1 MNPKIQN
8 MNNNLKQFQEESQFD
23 DNLLRSIETLLDEQ
37 QANNREANK
46 INCLDGIDG
55 EIPEFRQV
63 NDDEF
68 SIGEEIYH
76 KWSNTDSTGNG
87 AKISR
92 SINGHKFG
100 VNQLKP
106 PHIIKTLRNNPS
118 LNLTIP
124 SPQPVGQQF
133 FQHQTMLAEKA
144 NHLMHQY
151 LQLNYEFLSAQA
163 AVLGIPLD
171 QYIRNLLIATTS
183 QAQMP
188 VQVPQ
193 TLQGIPLP
201 NANPNQ
207 QNAQQP
213 QQRKFNRLPF
223 AKKN

>member
-1 MNPKIQN
+1 
-8 MNNNLKQFQEESQFD
+8 MNNNFEQIQEESQFD
-23 DNLLRSIETLLDEQ
+23 DNLLRSIEILLDEQ

-55 EIPEFRQV
+55 KVPKFCHV
-63 NDDEF
+63 NDNEF
-68 SIGEEIYH
+68 SIGAEIYQ
-76 KWSNTDSTGNG
+76 KWSNIDSIGND
-87 AKISR
+87 AKIHR
-92 SINGHKFG
+92 AINGQKLVG
-100 VNQLKP
+100 NQLKP

-124 SPQPVGQQF
+124 PPQPVDQQF
-133 FQHQTMLAEKA
+133 VQHEAMLAEKA

-183 QAQMP
+183 QTVP

-193 TLQGIPLP
+193 TLSGILLP
-201 NANPNQ
+201 NANVPNQ

-223 AKKN
+223 AKRN

>member
-1 MNPKIQN
+1 
-8 MNNNLKQFQEESQFD
+8 MNNNFEQIQEESQFD

-55 EIPEFRQV
+55 NVPQFRHV
-63 NDDEF
+63 NDDQF
-68 SIGEEIYH
+68 SIGEEIYQ
-76 KWSNTDSTGNG
+76 KWSNTDATGNG
-87 AKISR
+87 AKIHR
-92 SINGHKFG
+92 TINGQKFG

-124 SPQPVGQQF
+124 TPQSVDQQF
-133 FQHQTMLAEKA
+133 FHHQTMLAEKA
-144 NHLMHQY
+144 NHLMNRY
-151 LQLNYEFLSAQA
+151 LQVNYECLSAQA

-183 QAQMP
+183 QAGPM
-188 VQVPQ
+188 QVPQ
-193 TLQGIPLP
+193 TLSGIPLP
-201 NANPNQ
+201 NAVPNQ
-207 QNAQQP
+207 SNAQQP
-213 QQRKFNRLPF
+213 EQRKYNRLPF